1 MRRGVEARVVAKK
14 SPFGVVSEMRCLKD
28 CRLLGVQEENANM
41 VSRHWPEKL
50 VGLLSCLGVSQQ

>member
-1 MRRGVEARVVAKK
+1 MEARVIAKK

-41 VSRHWPEKL
+41 VSRHWPVKL